1 MTLTRFLAPLAA
13 AAALMAGTAL
23 AAAEMD
29 EALQAQMAELG
40 YAVEELGELTDEQI
54 EAISALFEEDHD
66 EDALR
71 AAIDEVLDESDDDA

>member
-13 AAALMAGTAL
+13 VAALTAGTAL
-23 AAAEMD
+23 AAADMD

-40 YAVEELGELTDEQI
+40 YAVEELGELTDDQI

-66 EDALR
+66 EDELR
-71 AAIDEVLDESDDDA
+71 AAIDEVLDGDDDA